1 MKELQV
7 LGVMLAML
15 VAGVSVA
22 EEDASAV
29 LAGEGNDPLNAV
41 VKLEVTT
48 AKPDIC
54 CPWANRTDA
63 STGSGVVIAPGRI
76 LTCAHCVTDAC
87 YIRVR
92 KHNEDRLYHGSVQFV
107 DNDADLALVG
117 VDDPAFMAGITPMEI
132 GETPHVQD
140 DVLAVNRGGIA
151 RCPQVRRN
159 SRFA

>member
-1 MKELQV
+1 MR
-7 LGVMLAML
+7 
-15 VAGVSVA
+15 
-22 EEDASAV
+22 
-29 LAGEGNDPLNAV
+29 EGPLNVV

-48 AKPDIC
+48 AKSDIR
-54 CPWANRTDA
+54 CPWENRTGA
-63 STGSGVVIAPGRI
+63 GTGSGVVIAPGRI

-92 KHNEDRLYHGSVQFV
+92 KHNEDMLYHGSVQFL
-107 DNDADLALVG
+107 DHDADLALVG
-117 VDDPAFMAGITPMEI
+117 VDDPAFMAGITQMEI